1 MRMVDLIQKKRD
13 GGVLSGEEL
22 RWMVRG
28 YAAGEIP
35 DYQMSAMLMAIYFQG
50 MEPEETAKLTLEM
63 AESGET
69 ADLSGI
75 KGVKADKHSTG
86 GVGDKTTLI
95 AVSYT
100 HLDVYKRQVQYV
112 SACVAEWIE
121 ITPRIPASSCQRSP
135 PVWRSG
141 LKFVQGVD
149 EPGSLGSP
157 PASRS
162 GL

>member
-63 AESGET
+63 A
-69 ADLSGI
+69 
-75 KGVKADKHSTG
+75 
-86 GVGDKTTLI
+86 
-95 AVSYT
+95 
-100 HLDVYKRQVQYV
+100 DVYKRQDVLREDGEAYARKLRAAGVPVTAARFQGIIHDFV
-112 SACVAEWIE
+112 MLNSLDETMACRGAMDLSTEWICRRNYE
-121 ITPRIPASSCQRSP
+121 TRQKNKRPDSCA
-135 PVWRSG
+135 
-141 LKFVQGVD
+141 L
-149 EPGSLGSP
+149 
-157 PASRS
+157 
-162 GL
+162 

>member
-95 AVSYT
+95 
-100 HLDVYKRQVQYV
+100 
-112 SACVAEWIE
+112 VA
-121 ITPRIPASSCQRSP
+121 
-135 PVWRSG
+135 PV
-141 LKFVQGVD
+141 V
-149 EPGSLGSP
+149 
-157 PASRS
+157 AA
-162 GL
+162 